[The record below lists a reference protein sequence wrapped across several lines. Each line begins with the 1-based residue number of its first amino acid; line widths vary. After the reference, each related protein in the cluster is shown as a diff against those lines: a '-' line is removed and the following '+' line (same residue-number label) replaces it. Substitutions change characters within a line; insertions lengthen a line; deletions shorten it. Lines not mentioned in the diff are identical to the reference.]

1 MTSAPDD
8 SADSLKISRRA
19 TIAGEVR
26 LPGSKSIANRALLLS
41 ALARG
46 RTRVSNLPI
55 ADDVQI
61 LIQTLP
67 QLGIEVSLPA
77 GGEADS
83 GSQAAGVSAGDR
95 LRSGTVTDL
104 EIAGAAGPFAIERGE
119 INVENAGTAFRP
131 LTALLAAGNGDFVID
146 GNAQMRERPIRDLVD
161 GLRELGVDIEC
172 EANGCP
178 PVRLRARGL
187 PGGAVTMS
195 GKVSSQ
201 YISAVLMASPFAR
214 QADLTIDLPAE
225 PVSKPYIDLT
235 IDMMADFGVMVGRE
249 GYRHFRTAAGQSYHS
264 PGQYLIEG
272 DASAAT
278 YFLGAGA
285 LPGCGPVRVLGL
297 GRDSRQG
304 DVAFAELLREMGATV
319 TYGDGWIETR
329 GASASRLRAI
339 DRDMNDMPD
348 AAMTAAV
355 LALFADG
362 ESHIR
367 NIENLRVK
375 ESERIRGLRLELEKL
390 GATVREE
397 SDALHITP
405 PEDGLRPARIETY
418 KDHRMAMAFALAA
431 FGTDLEILDPGCV
444 AKTYTRFFEDF
455 LPLTQA
461 HAVS

>member
-1 MTSAPDD
+1 MIARKLATERMMGETMTANQNSPSDP
-8 SADSLKISRRA
+8 LKIPRLRS
-19 TIAGEVR
+19 IAGSVR
-26 LPGSKSIANRALLLS
+26 LPGSKSIANRALLLA
-41 ALARG
+41 ALAEG
-46 RTRVSNLPI
+46 KTRVTNLPI

-61 LIQTLP
+61 LIRTLP
-67 QLGIEVSLPA
+67 ELGIKTQSAEPA
-77 GGEADS
+77 G
-83 GSQAAGVSAGDR
+83 
-95 LRSGTVTDL
+95 LVTDL
-104 EIAGAAGPFAIERGE
+104 EIEGAGGPFTVSQAS

-131 LTALLAAGNGDFVID
+131 LTALLAAGEGEFVLD

-161 GLRELGVDIEC
+161 GLKMLGVDVAC

-178 PVRLRARGL
+178 PVRLRAAGIA
-187 PGGAVTMS
+187 GGIVKMS
-195 GKVSSQ
+195 GTVSSQ

-214 QADLTIDLPAE
+214 ERDLEIELPEE

-235 IDMMADFGVMVGRE
+235 IDMMADFGVLVGRE

-264 PGQYLIEG
+264 PGKYAIEG

-285 LPGCGPVRVLGL
+285 LPGCGPVRVQGL

-304 DVAFAELLREMGATV
+304 DVAFAELLREMGASV
-319 TYGDGWIETR
+319 EYGDGWIETR
-329 GASASRLRAI
+329 GAATPGARLRAI

-367 NIENLRVK
+367 NIANLRVK
-375 ESERIRGLRLELEKL
+375 ESERIRGLRTELEKL
-390 GATVREE
+390 GAIVREE
-397 SDALHITP
+397 HDALHITP
-405 PEDGLRPARIETY
+405 PSGGLRPARIETY

-431 FGTDLEILDPGCV
+431 FGTELEILDPACV
-444 AKTYTRFFEDF
+444 GKTYTRFFDDF
-455 LPLTQA
+455 LPLTD
-461 HAVS
+461 HSDAVSR